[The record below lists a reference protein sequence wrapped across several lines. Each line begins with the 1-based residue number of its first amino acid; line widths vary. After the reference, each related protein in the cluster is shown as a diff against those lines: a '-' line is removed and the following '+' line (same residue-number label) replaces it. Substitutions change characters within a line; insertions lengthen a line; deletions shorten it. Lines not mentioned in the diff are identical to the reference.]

1 MSSDDQFPIKTWA
14 IQVKTELQ
22 KVLRKKITP
31 EILFEG
37 LVVRDTKPV
46 RDYYFGHY
54 IPTDPSVKFDL
65 DMRLETLRYV
75 SYNLVVN

>member
-1 MSSDDQFPIKTWA
+1 MSSDDHPIKIWA
-14 IQVKTELQ
+14 IQVKDELQ
-22 KVLRKKITP
+22 KVLRKRITP

-37 LVVRDTKPV
+37 LVLRDTAPV
-46 RDYYFGHY
+46 RDYYFGHN
-54 IPTDPSVKFDL
+54 IPTDPSVRFDL